1 MDSCPPADAATGLQ
15 GLPVLQALPGLSV
28 PPPFTLH
35 RIEADG
41 GLQRDPDGG
50 VRLGPLPPQRHR
62 LELAPA
68 VVLPGA
74 HGLVDETG
82 QPLTASWL
90 RRGADLERLPYPLP
104 PPTGAAAPV
113 AAETVDT
120 LVFLPYVE
128 FGHFGHMLTET
139 AAWLG
144 PLLDP
149 GRDWLAAA
157 GNDAVLMVGAQAAPA
172 LAELEH
178 LLPASPRRWR
188 CSAALTAPL
197 RARRALL
204 PLPSMRNGHSIRP
217 EHPRHLRLLLQ
228 RRLGP
233 TVRLP
238 PPSAGEANGS
248 RVYLSRSRLA
258 PPCRRVVGEE
268 RLEQALRERGWTIAW
283 PETQSMPEQLRQLR
297 DASVIA
303 GPHGSA
309 LHLLLYFGASI
320 AGRTVISLYGRDLKL
335 STTYQL
341 QACLQKL
348 NWLVLGCLEPDPAC
362 PRQTNVERDKL
373 LLAEPEVLAELIDR
387 LADQASAPP
396 RNRW

>member
-1 MDSCPPADAATGLQ
+1 M
-15 GLPVLQALPGLSV
+15 
-28 PPPFTLH
+28 PPPFSLY
-35 RIEADG
+35 RLEGDG

-62 LELAPA
+62 LELGPA
-68 VVLPGA
+68 IVLPGA
-74 HGLVDETG
+74 HGLVDEAG
-82 QPLTASWL
+82 QPLTATWL
-90 RRGADLERLPYPLP
+90 RRGADLERFPYPLP
-104 PPTGAAAPV
+104 PPSSTAAPV
-113 AAETVDT
+113 AADSVDT

-128 FGHFGHMLTET
+128 FAHFGHMLTET

-157 GNDAVLMVGAQAAPA
+157 GDDAVLMVGAQAAPA
-172 LAELEH
+172 LEELER
-178 LLPASPRRWR
+178 LLPMPPRRWR

-197 RARRALL
+197 RARRVLL

-238 PPSAGEANGS
+238 PPGAGEPDGS
-248 RVYLSRSRLA
+248 RLYLSRSRLD
-258 PPCRRVVGEE
+258 PSRRKVVGEE
-268 RLEQALRERGWTIAW
+268 GLEEALRQRGWTIAW
-283 PETQSMPEQLRQLR
+283 PETQPLSEQLRQLR

-309 LHLLLYFGASI
+309 QHLLLYFGSSI
-320 AGRTVISLYGRDLKL
+320 AGRTVISLSGRDQKL
-335 STTYQL
+335 TTTYRM
-341 QACLQKL
+341 QACLQQL
-348 NWLVLGCLEPDPAC
+348 HWLVLGCLRQDPDC
-362 PRQTNVERDKL
+362 SKQERVHRDKIMV
-373 LLAEPEVLAELIDR
+373 AEPERLAELIDR

>member
-1 MDSCPPADAATGLQ
+1 MDPPPLAVAESGFE
-15 GLPVLQALPGLSV
+15 GLQALPGLSV
-28 PPPFTLH
+28 PPPFTLY
-35 RIEADG
+35 RLEAKG
-41 GLQRDPDGG
+41 GVQRDPDGG
-50 VRLGPLPPQRHR
+50 VRLGPLSPERHR
-62 LELAPA
+62 LELGPV

-74 HGLVDETG
+74 HGLVDEAG
-82 QPLTASWL
+82 QPLTATWL
-90 RRGADLERLPYPLP
+90 RRGAALDRFPYPLP
-104 PPTGAAAPV
+104 HPTETAAPV

-120 LVFLPYVE
+120 LVFLPFVE

-149 GRDWLAAA
+149 GRDWLAAT
-157 GNDAVLMVGAQAAPA
+157 GDDAVLMVGAHAAPA
-172 LAELEH
+172 LEELQR
-178 LLPASPRRWR
+178 LLPAAAPRRWR
-188 CSAALTAPL
+188 SSAALTAPL

-238 PPSAGEANGS
+238 PPSAGEADGS
-248 RVYLSRSRLA
+248 RLYLSRSRLA

-268 RLEQALRERGWTIAW
+268 GLEQALRERGWTIAW
-283 PETQSMPEQLRQLR
+283 PETQSLPEQLRQLR
-297 DASVIA
+297 AASVIA

-320 AGRTVISLYGRDLKL
+320 AGRTVISLYGPDVKL
-335 STTYQL
+335 TTTYQL
-341 QACLQKL
+341 QACLQDL
-348 NWLVLGCLEPDPAC
+348 NWLVFGCLEPDPAC

-373 LLAEPEVLAELIDR
+373 LMAEPAELAELIDR
-387 LADQASAPP
+387 LADQVSAPP

>member
-1 MDSCPPADAATGLQ
+1 MDPSPLAVGDPGLEGLETPPD
-15 GLPVLQALPGLSV
+15 LSV
-28 PPPFTLH
+28 PPPFTLY
-35 RIEADG
+35 RLEANG

-50 VRLGPLPPQRHR
+50 VRLGPLPPERHR
-62 LELAPA
+62 LELGPA

-74 HGLVDETG
+74 DGLVDEAG
-82 QPLTASWL
+82 QPLPATWL
-90 RRGADLERLPYPLP
+90 RRGAELERFPHPLP
-104 PPTGAAAPV
+104 QPSKTAAPV
-113 AAETVDT
+113 APATVDT
-120 LVFLPYVE
+120 LVFLPYAE

-157 GNDAVLMVGAQAAPA
+157 GDDAVLMVGAQAAPA
-172 LAELEH
+172 LEVLERV
-178 LLPASPRRWR
+178 LPVAPRRWR
-188 CSAALTAPL
+188 CSAALTEPL

-217 EHPRHLRLLLQ
+217 EHPRRLRLLRQ
-228 RRLGP
+228 SRLGP

-238 PPSAGEANGS
+238 PPSAGEADGS
-248 RVYLSRSRLA
+248 RLYLSRSRLA

-268 RLEQALRERGWTIAW
+268 GLEQALRERGWTIAW
-283 PETQSMPEQLRQLR
+283 PETQSLPEQLRQLR

-309 LHLLLYFGASI
+309 LHLLLYFGTSI
-320 AGRTVISLYGRDLKL
+320 AGRTVISLYGSDVKL
-335 STTYQL
+335 TSTYQL
-341 QACLQKL
+341 QACLQQL

-373 LLAEPEVLAELIDR
+373 LKAEPAELAELIDR

-396 RNRW
+396 RNRC